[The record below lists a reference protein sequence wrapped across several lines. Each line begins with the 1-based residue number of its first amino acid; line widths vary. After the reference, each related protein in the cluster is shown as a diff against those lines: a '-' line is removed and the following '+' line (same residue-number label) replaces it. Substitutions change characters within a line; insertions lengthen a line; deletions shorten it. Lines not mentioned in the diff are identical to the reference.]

1 MLVFVSH
8 PVAGI
13 HRVPAAW
20 LDGLFPSGYR
30 LATVAEITFWH
41 EERGLDAPA
50 ESERPSAEDAA
61 QAMR

>member
-30 LATVAEITFWH
+30 LATPAEIKFWH
-41 EERGLDAPA
+41 EERGLDVPA
-50 ESERPSAEDAA
+50 ESASPAAEDAV

>member
-30 LATVAEITFWH
+30 LATAAEIVLWH
-41 EERGLDAPA
+41 VERDLEVPA
-50 ESERPSAEDAA
+50 DLAGPASEVAIQARP
-61 QAMR
+61 

>member
-8 PVAGI
+8 PIAGI

-30 LATVAEITFWH
+30 LATAAEIKFWH

-50 ESERPSAEDAA
+50 ESEGPSAEDTV

>member
-8 PVAGI
+8 PVAGV

-30 LATVAEITFWH
+30 LATPAEIKLWH

-50 ESERPSAEDAA
+50 EAESPVPEGAA
-61 QAMR
+61 QAAR